1 MLKGYLVL
9 ENGHRF
15 SGVMIGAI
23 RRGYGEVV
31 FHTGMTGYQE
41 ILTDPSYAN
50 QIVVMTY
57 PLIGNYGIN
66 AQDFEAKRP
75 WLTGFVT
82 AHACAKPSHDA
93 SEKTLHTYLEEQGI
107 VGLTGVDTRSL
118 VRLIRQHG
126 SLKGYIVR
134 AEEVEIAEAALD
146 FPAIARDLVKQ
157 VTTPSTYIHSSQGEH
172 HVVLLDFGAKANI
185 AHSLA
190 AHGCR
195 VTVVPA
201 TTSPQAIRALQ
212 PDGIML
218 SNGPGDP
225 KDNPEL
231 LPVIRELGQE
241 FPIFGICLGHQLIG
255 LAYGAETQKMKFG
268 HRGSNHPVKDLR
280 TGRVHI
286 TSQNHGYTVAEDSL
300 PPVLEVTHINVNDGT
315 VEGIR
320 HRELPIFSVQYHPE
334 AAPGPEDAREL
345 FAEFMALM
353 NERKGQH
360 LVYAT

>member
-1 MLKGYLVL
+1 MKGYLLL

-15 SGVMIGAI
+15 SGELIGSN

-66 AQDFEAKRP
+66 ADDFEAKKP

-82 AHACAKPSHDA
+82 SDACTKPSHNA
-93 SEKTLHTYLEEQGI
+93 CEKTLHAYLEEQGI

-118 VRLIRQHG
+118 VRMIRQHG

-134 AEEVEIAEAALD
+134 AAEADLLEGTLSY
-146 FPAIARDLVKQ
+146 PSLPRDLVKK
-157 VTTPSTYIHSSQGEH
+157 VTTPEIYQHSIEGEH

-185 AHSLA
+185 ADSLA

-195 VTVVPA
+195 VTVVPC
-201 TTSPQAIRALQ
+201 TTPVEIIRALQ

-225 KDNPEL
+225 QDNLDL
-231 LPVIRELGQE
+231 LPAIRELGEE
-241 FPIFGICLGHQLIG
+241 FPIFGICMGHQLLA
-255 LAYGAETQKMKFG
+255 LAYGAKTLKMKFG

-280 TGRVHI
+280 TGKVYI
-286 TSQNHGYTVAEDSL
+286 TSQNHGYTVDDASL
-300 PPVLEVTHINVNDGT
+300 PNTLRVTHVNVNDGT
-315 VEGIR
+315 VEGLR
-320 HRELPIFSVQYHPE
+320 HHALPVFSVQYHPE

-345 FAEFMALM
+345 FLEFTSNM
-353 NERKGQH
+353 NERKGH
-360 LVYAT
+360 RLAYAT

>member
-1 MLKGYLVL
+1 MKGYLVL

-15 SGVMIGAI
+15 SGELIGAV

-66 AQDFEAKRP
+66 AEDFEAKKP
-75 WLTGFVT
+75 WLTGFIT
-82 AHACAKPSHDA
+82 SDACSKPSHNA

-118 VRLIRQHG
+118 VRMIRQHG
-126 SLKGYIVR
+126 SLKGYIVSG
-134 AEEVEIAEAALD
+134 AEIEMVD
-146 FPAIARDLVKQ
+146 GSFTFPDLPRDLVKK
-157 VTTPSTYIHSSQGEH
+157 VTTPVITQHTAEGEH
-172 HVVLLDFGAKANI
+172 HVVLLDFGAKGNI
-185 AHSLA
+185 ANSLA

-201 TTSPQAIRALQ
+201 TTSLEIIRALQ

-225 KDNPEL
+225 QDNLDL
-231 LPVIRELGQE
+231 LPTIRALGEE
-241 FPIFGICLGHQLIG
+241 FPVFGICLGHQLIG
-255 LAYGAETQKMKFG
+255 LAYGAKTHKMKFG

-280 TGRVHI
+280 TGKVHI
-286 TSQNHGYTVAEDSL
+286 TSQNHGYTVDDATL
-300 PPVLEVTHINVNDGT
+300 PSVLEVTHVNVNDGT
-315 VEGIR
+315 VEGVR
-320 HRELPIFSVQYHPE
+320 HRTLPVFSVQYHPE

-345 FAEFMALM
+345 FVEFTTQM
-353 NERKGQH
+353 NERKGH
-360 LVYAT
+360 RLVYAT